1 MVCVPPRDLYN
12 QLYTSLPLSQGIHH
26 SLLDGLWPRDFIT
39 IYRTASSTE
48 TSSKFTYV
56 LCPRDF
62 IKVYLTAPVPGTSD
76 IITVYLMTSDQGT
89 PSRTVYLTASVPG
102 TSKIICY
109 LTAFVPG
116 TSSQLTAFV
125 PTCTIICLPDGLC
138 PRDFITMFNSA
149 KERTPSSST
158 VQRLYVICTCSN
170 ISS

>member
-1 MVCVPPRDLYN
+1 MTQGLYHN
-12 QLYTSLPLSQGIHH
+12 LP
-26 SLLDGLWPRDFIT
+26 DGFF
-39 IYRTASSTE
+39 Y
-48 TSSKFTYV
+48 
-56 LCPRDF
+56 RDF
-62 IKVYLTAPVPGTSD
+62 IKVYLRPLPQGLHQSLPD
-76 IITVYLMTSDQGT
+76 GPCPRDFITVYLMTSDQGT
-89 PSRTVYLTASVPG
+89 PSRTVYLTASVIG